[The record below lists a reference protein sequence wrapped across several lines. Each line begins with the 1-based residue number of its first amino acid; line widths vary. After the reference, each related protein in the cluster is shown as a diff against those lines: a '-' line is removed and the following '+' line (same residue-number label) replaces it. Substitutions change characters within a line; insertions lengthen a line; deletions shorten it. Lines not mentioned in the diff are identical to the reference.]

1 MKETLSIIAPSEA
14 LEIPDPRNRW
24 RASKMENVT
33 PELHPVAE
41 RRSATNIAWH
51 GVTPGGN
58 ELPRSKKVADV
69 LWNDLE
75 G

>member
-1 MKETLSIIAPSEA
+1 MKEKLSIIAPSEA

-41 RRSATNIAWH
+41 RRSATNMARH
-51 GVTPGGN
+51 GVTPGGSV
-58 ELPRSKKVADV
+58 LAGSKKVV
-69 LWNDLE
+69 YM
-75 G
+75 GG